1 MPSIQLSVSPTLVVS
16 IVRAILLGICLCDA
30 RYEYRQSTGMRAR
43 AAAVIRTLIWE
54 DGVYVGDPTD
64 ERRADEASGQ
74 RAPPSEAHAH
84 APARAQPATW
94 QAEVL

>member
-1 MPSIQLSVSPTLVVS
+1 MQLL
-16 IVRAILLGICLCDA
+16 ICAQLHSC
-30 RYEYRQSTGMRAR
+30 Y
-43 AAAVIRTLIWE
+43 AAVRTGRGGISLAALIWE
-54 DGVYVGDPTD
+54 DGVYVGDPAG

-94 QAEVL
+94 QAGVL